1 MNDGAGPRALR
12 GGPLA
17 NLLAVCAVFLWGTAF
32 PAVKRGY
39 ALFLLAPDDMAG
51 RMVFAGERFVLAGAL
66 TLVCAA
72 VFTGRPPSL
81 PRGRWGGVVVLAL
94 VQTTLQYL
102 FFYAGMVHTTGT
114 KGAIID
120 SSAAFIGVIL
130 AHFLCAGERMTARRA
145 AGCVIGFLGVVLVNL
160 GADGVGG
167 FSWRGDGLMLLAAAS
182 FAFGGVISGRA
193 ARCLDPAAVT
203 GWQLLGGGALLLA
216 GGAAMG
222 GRAVPPSGAAWLL
235 LGYLAALSAVAFTIW
250 TLLLK
255 YNPVAKI
262 SIYNSLT
269 PVFGALCSAVVLGER
284 FFSIKNLAALALV
297 CGGVYLVNCVPDGT
311 GRGKTERV

>member
-1 MNDGAGPRALR
+1 M
-12 GGPLA
+12 
-17 NLLAVCAVFLWGTAF
+17 
-32 PAVKRGY
+32 
-39 ALFLLAPDDMAG
+39 
-51 RMVFAGERFVLAGAL
+51 
-66 TLVCAA
+66 
-72 VFTGRPPSL
+72 S
-81 PRGRWGGVVVLAL
+81 
-94 VQTTLQYL
+94 
-102 FFYAGMVHTTGT
+102 
-114 KGAIID
+114 
-120 SSAAFIGVIL
+120 VIK
-130 AHFLCAGERMTARRA
+130 
-145 AGCVIGFLGVVLVNL
+145 
-160 GADGVGG
+160 
-167 FSWRGDGLMLLAAAS
+167 
-182 FAFGGVISGRA
+182 
-193 ARCLDPAAVT
+193 
-203 GWQLLGGGALLLA
+203 QLLSAGALLLA

-235 LGYLAALSAVAFTIW
+235 LGYLAVLSAMAFTIW

>member
-1 MNDGAGPRALR
+1 MKNNKIALLP
-12 GGPLA
+12 GLS
-17 NLLAVCAVFLWGTAF
+17 
-32 PAVKRGY
+32 
-39 ALFLLAPDDMAG
+39 LFLCFCL
-51 RMVFAGERFVLAGAL
+51 L
-66 TLVCAA
+66 
-72 VFTGRPPSL
+72 
-81 PRGRWGGVVVLAL
+81 
-94 VQTTLQYL
+94 
-102 FFYAGMVHTTGT
+102 TGT
-114 KGAIID
+114 GK
-120 SSAAFIGVIL
+120 
-130 AHFLCAGERMTARRA
+130 
-145 AGCVIGFLGVVLVNL
+145 LV
-160 GADGVGG
+160 AY
-167 FSWRGDGLMLLAAAS
+167 FR
-182 FAFGGVISGRA
+182 
-193 ARCLDPAAVT
+193 
-203 GWQLLGGGALLLA
+203 GGALLLA

-235 LGYLAALSAVAFTIW
+235 LGYLAVLSAMAFTIW

>member
-1 MNDGAGPRALR
+1 MSAVDGPRALR
-12 GGPLA
+12 GGPLTH
-17 NLLAVCAVFLWGTAF
+17 LLAVCAVFLWGTAF

-51 RMVFAGERFVLAGAL
+51 RMAFAGERFVLAGAL
-66 TLVCAA
+66 TLVCTA
-72 VFTGRPPSL
+72 VLTRRPPTI
-81 PRGRWGGVVVLAL
+81 PRGRW
-94 VQTTLQYL
+94 
-102 FFYAGMVHTTGT
+102 
-114 KGAIID
+114 
-120 SSAAFIGVIL
+120 
-130 AHFLCAGERMTARRA
+130 
-145 AGCVIGFLGVVLVNL
+145 
-160 GADGVGG
+160 
-167 FSWRGDGLMLLAAAS
+167 
-182 FAFGGVISGRA
+182 
-193 ARCLDPAAVT
+193 
-203 GWQLLGGGALLLA
+203 

-235 LGYLAALSAVAFTIW
+235 LGYLAVLSAMAFTIW

>member
-1 MNDGAGPRALR
+1 MILK
-12 GGPLA
+12 LA
-17 NLLAVCAVFLWGTAF
+17 AC
-32 PAVKRGY
+32 
-39 ALFLLAPDDMAG
+39 
-51 RMVFAGERFVLAGAL
+51 
-66 TLVCAA
+66 
-72 VFTGRPPSL
+72 
-81 PRGRWGGVVVLAL
+81 
-94 VQTTLQYL
+94 QTVLQYL
-102 FFYAGMVHTTGT
+102 FFYAGMAHTTGT

-120 SSAAFIGVIL
+120 SSAAFIGVLL

-145 AGCVIGFLGVVLVNL
+145 AGCAVGFSGVVLVNL
-160 GADGVGG
+160 GAGGMGG

-182 FAFGGVISGRA
+182 FAFGGIISGRA
-193 ARCLDPAAVT
+193 ARGLDPAAVT

-235 LGYLAALSAVAFTIW
+235 LGYLAVLSAMAFTIW